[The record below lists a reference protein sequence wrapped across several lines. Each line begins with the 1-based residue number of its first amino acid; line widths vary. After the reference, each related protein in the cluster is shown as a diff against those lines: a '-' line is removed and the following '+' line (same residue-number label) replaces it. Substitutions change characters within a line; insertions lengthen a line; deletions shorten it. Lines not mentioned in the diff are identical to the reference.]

1 MNRDQKA
8 AVVEELAGQIRS
20 SDAVFAVKDSL
31 IVPFV
36 SHESGTAPDGTKM
49 DRPYFTVQY
58 DFGLKATM

>member
-1 MNRDQKA
+1 
-8 AVVEELAGQIRS
+8 
-20 SDAVFAVKDSL
+20 L

-58 DFGLKATM
+58 DFGLKAKGSRKF